1 MYWEDKGYL
10 LSKLKY
16 SENSIIANFFTSDH
30 GKFSGIIY
38 GATSKK
44 NKGYLQIGNVFHL
57 NCNIKNEA
65 RIPTLKVEI
74 INAITPTFFENQK
87 KLYCISSA
95 MSMIKFLTVENQT
108 NKKIFYLINDFFTF
122 LKKDNW
128 IKNYIIWELN
138 LLKEIGY
145 DLDLKNIVN
154 KETTDNKT
162 TYFVQSSSQ
171 KKEVPTFLVDTQ
183 IENVDKKDLLKGFL
197 LLGNYLEKK
206 ILSPNNIKIPN
217 SRTDFLN
224 LVNNSL

>member
-1 MYWEDKGYL
+1 
-10 LSKLKY
+10 
-16 SENSIIANFFTSDH
+16 
-30 GKFSGIIY
+30 
-38 GATSKK
+38 
-44 NKGYLQIGNVFHL
+44 
-57 NCNIKNEA
+57 
-65 RIPTLKVEI
+65 
-74 INAITPTFFENQK
+74 
-87 KLYCISSA
+87 

-122 LKKDNW
+122 LKRDNW

-171 KKEVPTFLVDTQ
+171 KKEVPTFLVDTK

-217 SRTDFLN
+217 SRIDFLN

>member
-1 MYWEDKGYL
+1 
-10 LSKLKY
+10 
-16 SENSIIANFFTSDH
+16 
-30 GKFSGIIY
+30 
-38 GATSKK
+38 
-44 NKGYLQIGNVFHL
+44 
-57 NCNIKNEA
+57 
-65 RIPTLKVEI
+65 
-74 INAITPTFFENQK
+74 
-87 KLYCISSA
+87 

-145 DLDLKNIVN
+145 DLDLKNIVK

-171 KKEVPTFLVDTQ
+171 KKKVPTFLVDTK

-206 ILSPNNIKIPN
+206 ILSPNNIKIPGLN
-217 SRTDFLN
+217 SRIDFLN

>member
-1 MYWEDKGYL
+1 
-10 LSKLKY
+10 
-16 SENSIIANFFTSDH
+16 
-30 GKFSGIIY
+30 
-38 GATSKK
+38 
-44 NKGYLQIGNVFHL
+44 
-57 NCNIKNEA
+57 
-65 RIPTLKVEI
+65 
-74 INAITPTFFENQK
+74 
-87 KLYCISSA
+87 

-183 IENVDKKDLLKGFL
+183 IENVDKKDILKGFL